1 MSAEGEKF
9 GAASPDHLD
18 GPELRPGEQGAYVGI
33 APAMASER
41 ATESV
46 RHIVIVGGGYVGM
59 YTALRLQKKLRSEL
73 RRGEVVVTVID
84 PQSYMTY
91 QPFLPETAAGSLE
104 PRHVVT
110 PLRRVLGRCQIMN
123 GFVTR
128 IEHASRTVTVKPVGA
143 DLINLPERKISYDLL
158 VVALGSVSRT
168 LPIPGLAECGIGFK
182 TLEEAIFLR
191 NHVLHQLDIVVSN
204 PDDVEARR
212 RALTFV
218 FVGAGFAGIEALAE
232 LEDMARD
239 ACRWYPGIDADD
251 MRWMMIEAS
260 DRILPEVGPE
270 MGRWTAEALRRRGIE
285 IKLETLLKSAEKRHI
300 VLSDGEEFDAGT
312 LVWTAGVKPHPV
324 VGGSDL
330 PLDDKGRIKATAE
343 LTVEG
348 LEHVYTAGDNAAVPD
363 LTGTGDFTAPNA
375 QHAVRQAKRLG
386 DNIVADLRGK
396 PRKPY
401 VHAYVGSVA
410 GLGLHQGVANVY
422 GVKVRG
428 VLAWLMHRTYHLS
441 RMPTVNRKFRITA
454 DWTLALFF
462 RREIVSLGELEWPHQ
477 EFEQAAGRHEPT

>member
-1 MSAEGEKF
+1 MSAVRP
-9 GAASPDHLD
+9 S
-18 GPELRPGEQGAYVGI
+18 GPVK
-33 APAMASER
+33 
-41 ATESV
+41 
-46 RHIVIVGGGYVGM
+46 HIVIVGGGYVGM
-59 YTALRLQKKLRSEL
+59 YTALRLQRRLRGEL

-91 QPFLPETAAGSLE
+91 QPFLPEAAAGNLE
-104 PRHVVT
+104 PRHVVA
-110 PLRRVLGRCQIMN
+110 PLRRVLRRCQVLS
-123 GFVTR
+123 GHVTR
-128 IEHASRTVTVKPVGA
+128 IDIAH
-143 DLINLPERKISYDLL
+143 RKVEFCPAGSDPAGGVQDIGYDHL
-158 VVALGSVSRT
+158 VVAAGSVSRT

-182 TLEEAIFLR
+182 TVEEAIYLR
-191 NHVLHQLDIVVSN
+191 NHVLRQLDSASSLTAVKDGSAQGAAGAAA
-204 PDDVEARR
+204 DEKARR

-218 FVGAGFAGIEALAE
+218 FVGAGYAGVEALGE

-239 ACRWYPGIDADD
+239 ACKWYGNVDPSE
-251 MRWMMIEAS
+251 MRWMMVEAT

-285 IKLETLLKSAEKRHI
+285 IKLETLLKSAEDRHI

-324 VGGSDL
+324 VGDSDL
-330 PLDDKGRIKATAE
+330 PVDAKGRIKATAE

-348 LEHVYTAGDNAAVPD
+348 LEHVYAAGDNAAVPD
-363 LTGTGDFTAPNA
+363 LSGTGEYCAPNA

-410 GLGLHQGVANVY
+410 GLGLHKGVANVY
-422 GVKVRG
+422 GLKVRG
-428 VLAWLMHRTYHLS
+428 FPAWVMHRTYHLS
-441 RMPTVNRKFRITA
+441 RMPTVNRKMRITA

-462 RREIVSLGELEWPHQ
+462 RREIVSLGELARPRH
-477 EFEQAAGRHEPT
+477 EFELAAGRRTA

>member
-1 MSAEGEKF
+1 M
-9 GAASPDHLD
+9 P
-18 GPELRPGEQGAYVGI
+18 
-33 APAMASER
+33 SER
-41 ATESV
+41 TTGSAQ
-46 RHIVIVGGGYVGM
+46 HIVIVGGGYVGM

-91 QPFLPETAAGSLE
+91 QPFLPEAAAGNLE
-104 PRHVVT
+104 PRHVVA
-110 PLRRVLGRCQIMN
+110 PLRRVLGRCRIMN

-128 IEHASRTVTVKPVGA
+128 IEDASRTVTVRPAGA
-143 DLINLPERKISYDLL
+143 DSTGAADRRIGYDLL

-182 TLEEAIFLR
+182 TVEEAIFLR
-191 NHVLHQLDIVVSN
+191 NHVLHQLDIAASN
-204 PDDVEARR
+204 PGDEKIRR

-239 ACRWYPGIDADD
+239 ACRWYPNIDADE
-251 MRWMMIEAS
+251 MRWMMVEATG
-260 DRILPEVGPE
+260 RILPEVGPE
-270 MGRWTAEALRRRGIE
+270 MGRWTEEALRRRGIE
-285 IKLETLLKSAEKRHI
+285 VKLETLLKSAEKRQI
-300 VLSDGEEFDAGT
+300 VLSDGEEFEAGT

-324 VGGSDL
+324 VGDSDL
-330 PLDDKGRIKATAE
+330 PLDAKGRIKATVE

-348 LEHVYTAGDNAAVPD
+348 LEHVYAAGDNAAVPD
-363 LTGTGDFTAPNA
+363 LTDTGDFTAPNA
-375 QHAVRQAKRLG
+375 QHAVRQAKVLG

-396 PRKPY
+396 TRKPY
-401 VHAYVGSVA
+401 KHAYVGSVA
-410 GLGLHQGVANVY
+410 SLGLHKGVANVY
-422 GVKVRG
+422 GLKLRG

-462 RREIVSLGELEWPHQ
+462 RREIVSLGELEWPRQ
-477 EFEQAAGRHEPT
+477 EFELAAGRRQDT